1 MRIIICVGTHS
12 LMCSSSG
19 LEAPCIIQVK
29 NIPFYSCIAVSHLQ
43 YHKKMHILN
52 FSDKRLHYL
61 DTWSDLGSGTKFVT
75 CEVFYGYKKN

>member
-29 NIPFYSCIAVSHLQ
+29 RCLFLIFADNRYLEIYLVRSWLRHKIFYLRSF
-43 YHKKMHILN
+43 M
-52 FSDKRLHYL
+52 
-61 DTWSDLGSGTKFVT
+61 W
-75 CEVFYGYKKN
+75 